1 MKVFNFKASL
11 NSRWNL
17 GVDKSCTCVRD
28 VQKIAFSIL
37 TYEKKEKKNKF
48 VHEHWL
54 SFVLYVKFIKN
65 KSRTYPVALLR
76 IESFIIGFLDSVQ
89 SKRMSLHCSQNKK
102 FRSIILHRNRTQINN
117 IKEKITWRRATYID
131 LTFQQVI
138 TIHHK
143 KCDKERRLNTY
154 YVWHFYYPSF
164 EIQLSWIVLCYLS
177 YPFKRPYT
185 FFYKQSKI

>member
-37 TYEKKEKKNKF
+37 TYEKNNNNNKKKEF

-76 IESFIIGFLDSVQ
+76 IESFIIGFLDFVQ

-117 IKEKITWRRATYID
+117 IKEKITWRRATI
-131 LTFQQVI
+131 LILLF
-138 TIHHK
+138 
-143 KCDKERRLNTY
+143 
-154 YVWHFYYPSF
+154 
-164 EIQLSWIVLCYLS
+164 
-177 YPFKRPYT
+177 
-185 FFYKQSKI
+185 SK